1 MNCFNFTLSTTLAL
15 ISILFIYLVY
25 IPCSKI
31 KRFSNEKKNISKDI
45 KNVVLDRSSIDVTL
59 SRPLY

>member
-15 ISILFIYLVY
+15 ISVLFIYLVY
-25 IPCSKI
+25 IPCLKI